1 MQTEGLALLFE
12 ASAIAPT
19 LVGEPMLV
27 VLAGVVS
34 QILFPYT
41 NESVLLGERLFF
53 IFFGALWIALC
64 ANAFKWKTKGK
75 NLIYNFLE
83 AFSVIGFTCFFLP
96 RYTHQAVRLGGA
108 LVLYVLVTQKVVPS
122 IIILLFHSLIY
133 IALLYEII
141 PLVLLVY
148 VTFFLLVVAWVYDR
162 LK

>member
-12 ASAIAPT
+12 ASAIATT

-34 QILFPYT
+34 QILFPC
-41 NESVLLGERLFF
+41 EDISERLFF

-83 AFSVIGFTCFFLP
+83 AFRVIVFTCFFLP

-108 LVLYVLVTQKVVPS
+108 LVLYVLVSQKVVPS
-122 IIILLFHSLIY
+122 IIILLFHSLMY

-148 VTFFLLVVAWVYDR
+148 VTFILLVVAWVYDR

>member
-12 ASAIAPT
+12 ASAVATT

-27 VLAGVVS
+27 VLAGIVS
-34 QILFPYT
+34 QILFPYKDR
-41 NESVLLGERLFF
+41 SERLFF

-75 NLIYNFLE
+75 NLIYNSLE
-83 AFSVIGFTCFFLP
+83 AFSVTVFTCFLLP
-96 RYTHQAVRLGGA
+96 QYISQAVRLGGA
-108 LVLYVLVTQKVVPS
+108 LVLYVIITQKVVPS
-122 IIILLFHSLIY
+122 IIILLFHSLMYISLIY
-133 IALLYEII
+133 TIV

-148 VTFFLLVVAWVYDR
+148 VTFILIVVAWVYDR